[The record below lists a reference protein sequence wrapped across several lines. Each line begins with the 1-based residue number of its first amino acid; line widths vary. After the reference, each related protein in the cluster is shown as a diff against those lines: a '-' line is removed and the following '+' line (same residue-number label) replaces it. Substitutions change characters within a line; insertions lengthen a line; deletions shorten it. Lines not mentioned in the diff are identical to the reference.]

1 MTDQPARSHESR
13 FDHALDEL
21 VAPKGLMAR
30 ILEAIR
36 ITLVTLIVLLATVI
50 GIPLQWL
57 ALKLKWPMRRT
68 IPVLYHRILLHCL
81 GVKVRVEGSPAL
93 GRPLLIL
100 SNHCSWLDIP
110 VLGSRMPLF
119 FVAKSEVAQW
129 PLVGLLA
136 KFQRTVFVNRQRRQA
151 TSDVNREI
159 AGRLKQGDPVVLF
172 AEGTSSD
179 GNRVLPFRTA
189 LVGAVRDAF
198 EDVEQVS
205 VQPLSIAY
213 VRLQGIPMGR
223 QHRGTA
229 AWRGDM
235 ELAPHLMDVLRQ
247 GAIDVTLTFG
257 PELVLDATHDRKSV
271 TREAQASVRE
281 MLVKSLS
288 GRN

>member
-1 MTDQPARSHESR
+1 MHDKPALSGSRR

-21 VAPKGLMAR
+21 VAPKGLAAR
-30 ILEAIR
+30 ILEGIR
-36 ITLVTLIVLLATVI
+36 LGFVICMVLLATAI

-57 ALKLKWPMRRT
+57 ALKLKWRIRRT
-68 IPVLYHRILLHCL
+68 IPMLYHRILLRCL
-81 GVKVRVEGSPAL
+81 GVKVRVEGVPAL
-93 GRPLLIL
+93 GRPLLVL

-119 FVAKSEVAQW
+119 FVAKSEVAEW

-159 AGRLKQGDPVVLF
+159 ARRLKQGDPVVLF

-205 VQPLSIAY
+205 VQPLSISY

-223 QHRGTA
+223 QHRGIA
-229 AWRGDM
+229 AWTGDM
-235 ELAPHLMDVLRQ
+235 ELAPHLMEVLRQ
-247 GAIDVTLTFG
+247 GAIDVTLSFG
-257 PELVLDATHDRKSV
+257 PELVLDAAHDRKSV
-271 TREAQASVRE
+271 TREAEASVRS
-281 MLVKSLS
+281 MMVKSLS
-288 GRN
+288 GHN